1 MSESTFART
10 PSDQDQL
17 IQPAA
22 MIIGGQKVTT
32 DEVLKVV
39 DPATGRPFAYCPV
52 ATGDMVEDA
61 VSAARSAFRTWSAVP
76 IEERAGL
83 LDRVADALEERK
95 PEIARLLSREQGK
108 PAHSAALGEVGG
120 AVAWIRATAKLRP
133 QIEVLKDDESGRV
146 EIRRKP
152 LGVVASITPWNFPI
166 LIAIWHIIPAILGG
180 NAVIL
185 KPSSG
190 TPLSTLLM
198 VEIANQHLP
207 AGVLNSVAGSGVLGA
222 QLAEHPGI
230 DKIVFTGSTPTGRD
244 IMKRGS
250 ANLKR
255 LTLELGGNDAAI
267 VLADADLE
275 LTAKKIF
282 LKAFGNSGQVC
293 AAIKRLYV
301 HDSIHDE
308 LAGRLADLARAALVG
323 PGDDPQSQYGPV
335 QNGKQLAYLIELAE
349 DAVAKGGTFLAG
361 GLPDAAQQGYFFPL
375 SVMVDVADGMRI
387 VDDEQFGPILPI
399 IRFQEAAEAVRLANA
414 NELGLGGSVWSTD
427 TSEATRLAAML
438 ECGSAWVNDHST
450 ISPDVPFGG
459 AKQSGLG
466 SEFGLHGL
474 YEYMQ
479 MQTLR
484 LPARS
489 SPVESAH

>member
-1 MSESTFART
+1 MSESTYVINA
-10 PSDQDQL
+10 SDGL
-17 IQPAA
+17 TQPAS
-22 MIIGGQKVTT
+22 MVVDGQKIVAT
-32 DEVLKVV
+32 DFFEIV
-39 DPATGRPFAYCPV
+39 DPATGRPFAQCPLASEELV
-52 ATGDMVEDA
+52 DEAVGSARTAFHAWSATALDERARLLGCFADA
-61 VSAARSAFRTWSAVP
+61 V
-76 IEERAGL
+76 
-83 LDRVADALEERK
+83 EERK
-95 PEIARLLSREQGK
+95 LEIAQLLSREQGK
-108 PAHSAALGEVGG
+108 PVHSAALNEVSG
-120 AVAWIRATAKLRP
+120 AVSWIRATAKLRP
-133 QIEVLKDDESGRV
+133 QIDVLKDDETGRI

-166 LIAIWHIIPAILGG
+166 LIAIWHTIPAILAG
-180 NAVIL
+180 NTVVL

-190 TPLSTLLM
+190 TPLSTLM
-198 VEIANQHLP
+198 MIEIANEHLP
-207 AGVLNSVAGSGVLGA
+207 AGVLNSVAGPGRMGA

-267 VLADADLE
+267 VLADVDVEA
-275 LTAKKIF
+275 TAKKVF

-301 HDSIHDE
+301 HDSIYDE
-308 LAGRLADLARAALVG
+308 LSGRLADMAKAAVVG
-323 PGDDPQSQYGPV
+323 RGDDPDTQFGPV
-335 QNGKQLAYLIELAE
+335 QNGKQLAYLKDLAE
-349 DAVAKGGTFLAG
+349 DALAKGGRFLAG
-361 GLPDAAQQGYFFPL
+361 GLPDDDREGFYFPI
-375 SVMVDVADGMRI
+375 SVMVDVAEGMAI

-399 IRFQEAAEAVRLANA
+399 IRFTNAEEAVRRANA
-414 NELGLGGSVWSTD
+414 NELGLGGSIWSSD
-427 TSEATRLAAML
+427 LKEAGRLAAML
-438 ECGSAWVNDHST
+438 ESGSAWVNDHST

-484 LPARS
+484 LP
-489 SPVESAH
+489 PSA